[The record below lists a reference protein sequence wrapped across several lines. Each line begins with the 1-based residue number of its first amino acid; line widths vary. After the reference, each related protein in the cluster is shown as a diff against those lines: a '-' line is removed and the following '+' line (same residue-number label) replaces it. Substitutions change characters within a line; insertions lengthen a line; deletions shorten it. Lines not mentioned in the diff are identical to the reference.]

1 LAEREVSLAT
11 VFQAPKD
18 EDSSAQIILTTHQ
31 TNEHSIQLAIEA
43 LKQLPGVKESPV
55 LFRMFDPNGFEN
67 Q

>member
-11 VFQAPKD
+11 VSQTPKD
-18 EDSSAQIILTTHQ
+18 EDMSAQIILTTHQ

-55 LFRMFDPNGFEN
+55 LFRMFDPN
-67 Q
+67 